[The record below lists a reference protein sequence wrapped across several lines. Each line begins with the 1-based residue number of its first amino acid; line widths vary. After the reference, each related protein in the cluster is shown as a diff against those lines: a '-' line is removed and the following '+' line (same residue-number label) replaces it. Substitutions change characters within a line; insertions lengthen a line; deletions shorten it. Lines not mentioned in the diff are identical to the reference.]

1 MMCLARENVAAVLP
15 VTDGSRWLRVVARD
29 RTADGVF
36 WYSVVTTGIYC
47 RPSCPSRIPNP
58 KNVQLHDTLASA
70 RATGFRAC
78 KRCNPEGLSTEEANA
93 AIVAA
98 ACRLIEQSEEE
109 PSLAD
114 LASATGLSAGYFHRL
129 FSAAPGLTPKRYAAA
144 HRAPRVRQD

>member
-1 MMCLARENVAAVLP
+1 MRSLEREKAAVLSAADDP
-15 VTDGSRWLRVVARD
+15 RWARIVARD
-29 RTADGVF
+29 RTADGEL

-70 RATGFRAC
+70 KTTGFRAC

-114 LASATGLSAGYFHRL
+114 LARAVGLSSGYFHRL
-129 FSAAPGLTPKRYAAA
+129 FKAMT
-144 HRAPRVRQD
+144 